1 MTFTDIAPAGSEAF
15 EPPPA
20 AARTEL
26 YRRTAQ
32 DVTAGLDVNPDEG
45 LDDANVLARRESYG
59 DNRLPEG
66 RRRPAA
72 LRFLDQFR
80 SLLILILLGA
90 AALAGVVGQL
100 KDTVII
106 GVVLLINA
114 TIGFVQEN
122 RAERS
127 LEALRDMLVPTARVR
142 RGGTVRDED
151 AAGLVPGDIVLLE
164 AGDRL
169 PADGRLVGAESVE
182 IDESALT
189 GESQPVGKSTRAL
202 RTHAGAPVPL
212 AERSCMAYAS
222 TALTRGRAE
231 MVVTATGSDTEVG
244 AIADML
250 QRSEEPKTPL
260 QVQLDAVGKRI
271 TVIGG
276 IAIAVYA
283 ALAFVRGQSAA
294 DIAMSAVALAVAT
307 VPEGLPAVLALTLA
321 LGVGRMAKR
330 GAIIK
335 RLASVET
342 LGSASVICSDKTGTL
357 TLNEMTARELV
368 YAGRRIQINGEGY
381 TPTGTLL
388 DEQAGAPA
396 RNLAGL
402 LEPLALCNDAVLSP
416 AAATGST
423 ARAIIGDPTEG
434 ALVVAAAKAGIDV
447 AGLREAHPRISE
459 LPFDSARKFM
469 YTIHDEGGRDRV
481 YLKGAPDVL
490 LKRSTNVMTEHGIR
504 PLGDTERAALTAE
517 VHRLASRGL
526 RVLAAA
532 TTLQD
537 RPAGTP
543 DVVSGTDTDTDTG
556 DSDSDRLEQ
565 LATGL
570 TMLGLVGIA
579 DPPRPQAREAI
590 ALAHRAGVSVKM
602 ITGDHR
608 DTAAAIA
615 RELGIAGEI
624 VTGSDLDLMER
635 HELREQIER
644 IGVFARVAPE
654 HKVAI
659 VRALTQRG
667 HVVAMTGDGVNDAAA
682 LRSAHMGVAMGIT
695 GTEVTKE
702 AGDMI
707 LANDDFTSIVDAIR
721 EGRAIYDN
729 VVKFVRFQL
738 STNIGAIL
746 TFIGATA
753 LGMPAPLTA
762 IQVLWV
768 NIIMDGPPAMALG
781 VDPARPGIMDE
792 PPRRPEERILNVAR
806 LLRMLR
812 AGAVMAIGTL
822 SVLAVARERTTDEVA
837 VTLAFTTFVLF
848 QICNALNARAE
859 LGSIFTR
866 HLFTNRWLWISLA
879 SIVVLQVLAVHL
891 SPLQSIFGTQSL
903 SVLQWLAC
911 AAVAST
917 GLLVEE
923 AVKAIGQLRRAPTH
937 ASTGT
942 PPAPLPRP
950 PAAPVAAG

>member
-1 MTFTDIAPAGSEAF
+1 
-15 EPPPA
+15 
-20 AARTEL
+20 
-26 YRRTAQ
+26 
-32 DVTAGLDVNPDEG
+32 
-45 LDDANVLARRESYG
+45 
-59 DNRLPEG
+59 
-66 RRRPAA
+66 
-72 LRFLDQFR
+72 
-80 SLLILILLGA
+80 
-90 AALAGVVGQL
+90 
-100 KDTVII
+100 
-106 GVVLLINA
+106 
-114 TIGFVQEN
+114 
-122 RAERS
+122 
-127 LEALRDMLVPTARVR
+127 
-142 RGGTVRDED
+142 
-151 AAGLVPGDIVLLE
+151 
-164 AGDRL
+164 
-169 PADGRLVGAESVE
+169 
-182 IDESALT
+182 
-189 GESQPVGKSTRAL
+189 
-202 RTHAGAPVPL
+202 
-212 AERSCMAYAS
+212 
-222 TALTRGRAE
+222 
-231 MVVTATGSDTEVG
+231 
-244 AIADML
+244 
-250 QRSEEPKTPL
+250 
-260 QVQLDAVGKRI
+260 
-271 TVIGG
+271 
-276 IAIAVYA
+276 
-283 ALAFVRGQSAA
+283 
-294 DIAMSAVALAVAT
+294 
-307 VPEGLPAVLALTLA
+307 
-321 LGVGRMAKR
+321 
-330 GAIIK
+330 
-335 RLASVET
+335 
-342 LGSASVICSDKTGTL
+342 
-357 TLNEMTARELV
+357 
-368 YAGRRIQINGEGY
+368 
-381 TPTGTLL
+381 
-388 DEQAGAPA
+388 
-396 RNLAGL
+396 
-402 LEPLALCNDAVLSP
+402 
-416 AAATGST
+416 
-423 ARAIIGDPTEG
+423 
-434 ALVVAAAKAGIDV
+434 
-447 AGLREAHPRISE
+447 
-459 LPFDSARKFM
+459 
-469 YTIHDEGGRDRV
+469 
-481 YLKGAPDVL
+481 
-490 LKRSTNVMTEHGIR
+490 
-504 PLGDTERAALTAE
+504 
-517 VHRLASRGL
+517 
-526 RVLAAA
+526 
-532 TTLQD
+532 
-537 RPAGTP
+537 
-543 DVVSGTDTDTDTG
+543 
-556 DSDSDRLEQ
+556 
-565 LATGL
+565 
-570 TMLGLVGIA
+570 MLGLVGIA